1 MKERNFKKLGFFSA
15 LSICLGSI
23 VGIGIFFKNYSISNA
38 VQGDGTSWLLSW
50 IISGIIALL
59 VAVHFGKIAMV
70 KNNGSTGLSS
80 WVQRIATNKQNWF
93 RHLVTVNYSFF
104 YNAILVVIFGIFTT
118 EIFFSFLKTIN
129 SDINFPPMWAMV
141 LIAIFLI
148 VFYSVLNKISIKT
161 SGYISF
167 ATTILKFIPLLIAIF
182 VGISLP
188 NVHNAGGENAF
199 DTTDVSTFESF
210 KGIMQALPAALFAFD
225 AFVGVGSMSR
235 KIKGGEKVVSK
246 VFVISMILVVISY
259 LLISLSA
266 ILHYNQN
273 SIGDYGV
280 LPGSIESILK
290 DVFSPDFARGM
301 SIFVTFF
308 LFVSASG
315 TMNAIIGSTLSEF
328 ENISTSEKIFF
339 TRQLNAKF
347 GARITS
353 LIYYS
358 SAILF
363 WSLVAYIPAMIMN
376 SDAFVDGLSNFP
388 TFFFFFIYSILIFL
402 YWKNIFT
409 KNKSMH
415 GKRPWIYTSLVF
427 ISVIS
432 VSFAMIL
439 STIFVFVGAIND
451 PFDNYSWGFL
461 YDNVKITNLVVAI
474 LYIVFAI
481 IFTILPI
488 INYTL
493 FKMNNENNIFEDIDI
508 EIANHQLMDNKNIVA
523 DTHVIQV

>member
-1 MKERNFKKLGFFSA
+1 MKEKNFKKLGFFSA
-15 LSICLGSI
+15 LSICVGSI
-23 VGIGIFFKNYSISNA
+23 VGIGIFFKNYSISNS

-80 WVQRIATNKQNWF
+80 WAQRIATNKQNWF

-104 YNAILVVIFGIFTT
+104 YNAILVIIFGIFTT

-141 LIAIFLI
+141 LMGIFLI
-148 VFYSVLNKISIKT
+148 AFYSILNKISVRA

-167 ATTILKFIPLLIAIF
+167 ATTVLKFIPLLIAIF

-188 NVHNAGGENAF
+188 NVHNAGGDNAF
-199 DTTDVSTFESF
+199 DTSNITPFDSF

-246 VFVISMILVVISY
+246 VFVISMILVVVSY

-266 ILHYNQN
+266 ILHYNKN
-273 SIGDYGV
+273 SIEDLGV
-280 LPGSIESILK
+280 LPGSIELILK
-290 DVFSPDFARGM
+290 DVFNADFARGM

-328 ENISTSEKIFF
+328 ENISASEKIFF
-339 TRQLNAKF
+339 SRQLNAKF
-347 GARITS
+347 GITKTS
-353 LIYYS
+353 LIYYA
-358 SAILF
+358 SALSF
-363 WSLVAYIPAMIMN
+363 WGLVAYVPAMIMN
-376 SDAFVDGLSNFP
+376 SDAFIDGLSNFP

-409 KNKSMH
+409 KTKSMH
-415 GKRPWIYTSLVF
+415 GKRPWIYTTLVF

-432 VSFAMIL
+432 VSFSMLL
-439 STIFVFVGAIND
+439 SAIFVFVSAISD
-451 PFDNYSWGFL
+451 PTGNFSWGFL
-461 YDNVKITNLVVAI
+461 YDTVKITNLIAAI
-474 LYIVFAI
+474 LYLVFAI
-481 IFTILPI
+481 IFVILPV
-488 INYTL
+488 INYML
-493 FKMNNENNIFEDIDI
+493 FRMNNENNIFEDIDN
-508 EIANHQLMDNKNIVA
+508 EIASHALIDEKNIVA
-523 DTHVIQV
+523 DTRVMHI

>member
-23 VGIGIFFKNYSISNA
+23 VGIGIFFKNYSISEA
-38 VQGDGTSWLLSW
+38 VKGDGTSWLLSW

-59 VAVHFGKIAMV
+59 VAVHFGKIAMI

-80 WVQRIATNKQNWF
+80 WAQRIATNKQNWF

-104 YNAILVVIFGIFTT
+104 YNSILVIIFGIFTT

-129 SDINFPPMWAMV
+129 SDINFPPMWGMV
-141 LIAIFLI
+141 LIGIFLI
-148 VFYSVLNKISIKT
+148 AFYSVLNKISIRT

-167 ATTILKFIPLLIAIF
+167 ATTILKFIPLLVAIF

-188 NVHNAGGENAF
+188 NVHNAAGDNAF
-199 DTTDVSTFESF
+199 NTTDVTPFESF

-266 ILHYNQN
+266 ILHYNAN
-273 SIGDYGV
+273 SKEDLGV
-280 LPGSIESILK
+280 LPGSIELILK
-290 DVFSPDFARGM
+290 DVFSVDFANGM

-315 TMNAIIGSTLSEF
+315 TMNAIIGSTLTEF
-328 ENISTSEKIFF
+328 ENISASEKIFF
-339 TRQLNAKF
+339 SRQLNAKY
-347 GARITS
+347 GTTITS
-353 LIYYS
+353 LIYYV
-358 SAILF
+358 SAISF
-363 WSLVAYIPAMIMN
+363 WGLVAYVPAMIMN
-376 SDAFVDGLSNFP
+376 SDAFIDGLSNFP

-409 KNKSMH
+409 KTKSMH
-415 GKRPWIYTSLVF
+415 GKKPWIYTTLVF
-427 ISVIS
+427 VSVVGVNLS
-432 VSFAMIL
+432 MIL
-439 STIFVFVGAIND
+439 SVIFVFEGAINN
-451 PFDNYSWGFL
+451 PTKEFSWGFL
-461 YDNVKITNLVVAI
+461 HDTVKITNLVVAI
-474 LYIVFAI
+474 LYIVFAL
-481 IFTILPI
+481 IFITLPI
-488 INYTL
+488 INYML
-493 FKMNNENNIFEDIDI
+493 FKINNEHNIFEDIDN
-508 EIANHQLMDNKNIVA
+508 EITNHKLDQKNLVV
-523 DTHVIQV
+523 DTHIIHV